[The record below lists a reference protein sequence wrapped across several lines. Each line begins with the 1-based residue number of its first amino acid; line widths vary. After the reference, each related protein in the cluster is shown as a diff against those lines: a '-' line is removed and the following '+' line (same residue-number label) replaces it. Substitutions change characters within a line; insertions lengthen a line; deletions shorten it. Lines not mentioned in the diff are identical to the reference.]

1 MNEQDKAECSSAL
14 AVVDHHARLLVK
26 TSLALPCRTQKTL
39 LVTRGGSFSDTKR
52 LFDSQPAP
60 TPYNGRPGGARCYC
74 VVGIS
79 VASRRASAGRPP
91 PTRVLNRRRD
101 MGQRPR

>member
-1 MNEQDKAECSSAL
+1 M
-14 AVVDHHARLLVK
+14 DHRTRPLVK
-26 TSLALPCRTQKTL
+26 TGLALPRRTQKTL

-60 TPYNGRPGGARCYC
+60 TPCNGRPGGARCYC

-79 VASRRASAGRPP
+79 V
-91 PTRVLNRRRD
+91 TRRR
-101 MGQRPR
+101 GQRLSDHGEGFYTPPR